1 MNLIW
6 AVLPCFYT
14 GAMFCA
20 VAAAVTATALSTV
33 RQHRSSNVERSA
45 AETVPATDAEL
56 AAVSMDDL
64 IGNTDH
70 FKTSR
75 GTITV
80 RGLEVAWWRYENE
93 SLAHLNMRPVVAL
106 HGGPVPPML
115 LCAVCNSSPL
125 PCCQCCTPA
134 VRCV

>member
-1 MNLIW
+1 
-6 AVLPCFYT
+6 
-14 GAMFCA
+14 MFCA

-33 RQHRSSNVERSA
+33 RQHRPANVERPA
-45 AETVPATDAEL
+45 ADTDPATDAEL

-75 GTITV
+75 GTINV
-80 RGLEVAWWRYENE
+80 RGLQVAWWRYENE
-93 SLAHLNMRPVVAL
+93 ALAHLNMRPVVAL

-115 LCAVCNSSPL
+115 VCRCVYSSPL
-125 PCCQCCTPA
+125 HCCPCCGA
-134 VRCV
+134 LCVTL